1 MSKTRPADLTE
12 RWEKQTNSI
21 RQIDLYIV
29 ILIILTMGS
38 YIVLFRF
45 IKPTFSFLVKI
56 RESRDLK

>member
-12 RWEKQTNSI
+12 GWEKQTNSI

-38 YIVLFRF
+38 YVVLFRF
-45 IKPTFSFLVKI
+45 IKPTFNFLVKI

>member
-12 RWEKQTNSI
+12 GWAKQTNSI